1 MKWAASNIISIPC
14 SPFFIFFAVSK
25 NVYYQYK
32 HSSATE
38 KNMFRQKLQE
48 SEYMWGSVRAFEAG
62 VESSGQLILQV
73 WLLTSS
79 IGLLQGMG
87 LFGIF
92 KLGGRGILHFLTLS
106 TIPASDQ
113 VGTSIEYPQAKIF
126 SGPHLLMYFRHLK
139 KSAACF

>member
-1 MKWAASNIISIPC
+1 MCHVKWAVCIIIAIPC
-14 SPFFIFFAVSK
+14 SPFFIFYAAGK

-79 IGLLQGMG
+79 IGLLKGMG
-87 LFGIF
+87 ILGIW
-92 KLGGRGILHFLTLS
+92 KLGVRGLLHFVTFS
-106 TIPASDQ
+106 TVPASDQ
-113 VGTSIEYPQAKIF
+113 GRGLFNGRSKVVLVYIN
-126 SGPHLLMYFRHLK
+126 
-139 KSAACF
+139 